1 MKVKLSDQAASVLL
15 DLYQRSGETGNVT
28 HFLNKL
34 ICKQE
39 HQFPYLEDKNNA
51 SSTNPSLPTLQH

>member
-39 HQFPYLEDKNNA
+39 HHFPYLEDKNNA
-51 SSTNPSLPTLQH
+51 CSTNPSLPTLQH

>member
-1 MKVKLSDQAASVLL
+1 MKVKLSEQASSVLL
-15 DLYQRSGETGNVT
+15 TLYQQSGESGNIT

-39 HQFPYLEDKNNA
+39 HQFPYLEDNKNA
-51 SSTNPSLPTLQH
+51 SSTNPSLPTLQ